1 MKHIKST
8 FDTISISF
16 IVVHMITAY
25 SAVFGEFSSP
35 ITRSDEDETVLF
47 DELYDTQDEYQQS
60 EYEHEDDSSSVT
72 KSSANV
78 NPYTGNIIRTIKII
92 GNKTISSKAILNY
105 LPYKEGAVYKSQEC
119 IKNMYRHINQIRYI
133 EIQVVPFAE
142 SMIDIIVQIEEKTPI
157 SNILIEGNKHL
168 STKDIFKAIEA
179 DHITN
184 IDMQELKLLELK
196 IKSLYKAKGYYNTLV
211 QSELRF
217 DKADQAVAV
226 FSIEE
231 KERSAIKKI
240 FFKGNKAVSSK
251 ELRTIL
257 LTKEEWLLSFLDK
270 TGTYNE
276 ERARY
281 GDAHIIEQLYQ
292 NKGFLRAKVTD
303 IITDI
308 DKTIEGMSVTYVI
321 EEGPLF
327 SLSDITIDQTD
338 DFDTD
343 KVLLMT
349 GLCKGDLYAKDAIT
363 RAIKTIESLW
373 AHKGYIFSHV
383 DPVIIP
389 NEKEQTVSIHF
400 SIEKG
405 KKMILNRLNIKGN
418 KKTRDKVIRRKVLLQ
433 EGEFIT
439 QRLLNQS
446 KQNVQS
452 LGYFDQKD
460 GVNIQIKR
468 LNDQEADID
477 LLVKEGKTGHFSLNL
492 GYGGSGKDMSSPLS
506 GLTLKVD
513 FADNNLL
520 GSGINMNLAGS
531 WALEEQTIAFH
542 IAQPWLFDKPILGA
556 LDIYHKRPTYDE
568 LRHLENGPINE
579 KLTGGALT
587 NGYILH
593 SNTGLFNDT
602 QLFASVG
609 IDSVRYQKQPK
620 ARSFGNDIIGTLQTT
635 QFQSL
640 LDKSFTSGDFVWLS
654 CNVEQDMRNH
664 PMFPKEGH
672 RWRLSTK
679 AGIPTFS
686 NTIGFYKITF
696 DTHWYTTLIQE
707 YDVVFHT
714 HAFFGLATP
723 INAKKTVP
731 FGELFHIGGPA
742 TVRGFRFGEIGPKF
756 LNESGVGAKKAMFV
770 NVELLFPITSDYSMR
785 GILFYDG
792 GAGWDNPYVHG
803 AEKAFVTGN
812 SFDYRHSVGLGIR
825 LTSPVPV
832 KIDWGFKIDPRKD
845 RQDRSKDENASE
857 VHFSMS
863 YDW

>member
-8 FDTISISF
+8 VRTINISF
-16 IVVHMITAY
+16 IVINLITAY
-25 SAVFGEFSSP
+25 SAIFAESSSP
-35 ITRSDEDETVLF
+35 ISMANEDETILF
-47 DELYDTQDEYQQS
+47 DELYDQEE
-60 EYEHEDDSSSVT
+60 EYENEEHTSSVINP
-72 KSSANV
+72 SLNV
-78 NPYTGNIIRTIKII
+78 NPYTGKLIHTIKIN
-92 GNKTISSKAILNY
+92 GNNTVSKNAILNY
-105 LPYKEGAVYKSQEC
+105 VPYKEGAIYIPKEC
-119 IKNMYRHINQIRYI
+119 IKNIYRNIRQIRYI
-133 EIQVVPFAE
+133 EIEVVPFSE
-142 SMIDIIVQIEEKTPI
+142 SMVDIIIKIEEKTPI
-157 SNILIEGNKHL
+157 ADLLIEGNKHL
-168 STKDIFKAIEA
+168 TTKDILKAIDAE
-179 DHITN
+179 HITS
-184 IDMQELKLLELK
+184 IDMQDLTLLGFK
-196 IKSLYKAKGYYNTLV
+196 IKNLYKEKGYYNTLV
-211 QSELRF
+211 KSELRF
-217 DKADQAVAV
+217 NEEDKAVAV

-240 FFKGNKAVSSK
+240 LFKGNKAVSAK
-251 ELRTIL
+251 ELRATL

-270 TGTYNE
+270 TGSYNE

-303 IITDI
+303 ISTAI
-308 DKTIEGMSVTYVI
+308 DQATSGMTVTYVI
-321 EEGPLF
+321 EEGSLF
-327 SLSDITIDQTD
+327 TLSEITIDEMD
-338 DFDTD
+338 EFDIE
-343 KVLLMT
+343 KVLILT
-349 GLCKGDLYAKDAIT
+349 GLHKGDLYSRDAIT
-363 RAIKTIESLW
+363 RAIKTIENLW

-418 KKTRDKVIRRKVLLQ
+418 KKTKDKVIRRKVLLQ
-433 EGEFIT
+433 EGELIT

-460 GVNIQIKR
+460 GVSMHIKR
-468 LNDQEADID
+468 LNEQEADID

-506 GLTLKVD
+506 GLTVKVD

-531 WALEEQTIAFH
+531 WALEEQTITFH
-542 IAQPWLFDKPILGA
+542 LAQPWLFDKPILGA

-568 LRHLENGPINE
+568 LRNLENGPINE

-593 SNTGLFNDT
+593 SATGLFNDT

-609 IDSVRYQKQPK
+609 VDSVRYQKQPK
-620 ARSFGNDIIGTLQTT
+620 ARSFGNDLVGALQTT

-640 LDKSFTSGDFVWLS
+640 LDKSFTPGDFVWLS
-654 CNVEQDMRNH
+654 CNMEQDMRNH

-672 RWRLSTK
+672 RWRLSAK
-679 AGIPTFS
+679 AGVPTFS

-696 DTHWYTTLIQE
+696 DAHWYTTLIQE
-707 YDVVFHT
+707 YDVVLHT

-723 INAKKTVP
+723 VNAKRTVP

-785 GILFYDG
+785 GIFFYDG

-803 AEKAFVTGN
+803 ADKAFVTGN

-845 RQDRSKDENASE
+845 RLDRSKDENASE

>member
-1 MKHIKST
+1 MKHTKSILRIINIL
-8 FDTISISF
+8 FVFIISF
-16 IVVHMITAY
+16 ALY
-25 SAVFGEFSSP
+25 PSLLCEALQSP
-35 ITRSDEDETVLF
+35 DNEDALLF
-47 DELYDTQDEYQQS
+47 DELYDEQDEY
-60 EYEHEDDSSSVT
+60 EDEGHTSNTIKNSSLT
-72 KSSANV
+72 
-78 NPYTGNIIRTIKII
+78 NPYEGMIIHAIHVVGNNTVSRE
-92 GNKTISSKAILNY
+92 AILNY
-105 LPYKEGAVYKSQEC
+105 VPYKEGAPYISKDC
-119 IKNMYRHINQIRYI
+119 IKNIYQSIRQIRHVQI
-133 EIQVVPFAE
+133 EITPFSE
-142 SMIDIIVQIEEKTPI
+142 SMIDISIKVEEKAPI
-157 SNILIEGNKHL
+157 TNLILEGNHHL
-168 STKDIFKAIEA
+168 NTKDIFKAINAE
-179 DHITN
+179 HITN
-184 IDMQELKLLELK
+184 VDIQELNLLGLK
-196 IKSLYKAKGYYNTLV
+196 IKNLYKEKGYYNAIV
-211 QSELRF
+211 KSELQF
-217 DKADQAVAV
+217 NESNEAVAI
-226 FSIEE
+226 FSIDE
-231 KERSAIKKI
+231 KERSTIKKI
-240 FFKGNKAVSSK
+240 LFQGNNAISSK
-251 ELRTIL
+251 ELRAIL

-270 TGTYNE
+270 TGSYHE
-276 ERARY
+276 ERAKY
-281 GDAHIIEQLYQ
+281 GDTQVIEQLYQ

-308 DKTIEGMSVTYVI
+308 DKKTGGMTVTYI
-321 EEGPLF
+321 IQEGNPF
-327 SLSDITIDQTD
+327 TISSITIDETD
-338 DFDTD
+338 EFETS
-343 KVLLMT
+343 KVLLLTNMQV
-349 GLCKGDLYAKDAIT
+349 GDLYSRST
-363 RAIKTIESLW
+363 VTHAIKTIENLW
-373 AHKGYIFSHV
+373 AHQGYIFSHV
-383 DPVIIP
+383 DPIIIP

-405 KKMILNRLNIKGN
+405 KKMFLNRFNIKGN

-433 EGEFIT
+433 EGELIT

-460 GVNIQIKR
+460 GVNMQIKR

-477 LLVKEGKTGHFSLNL
+477 LIIKEGKTGHFSFNL

-506 GLTLKVD
+506 GLTVKVD

-531 WALEEQTIAFH
+531 WALEEQTITFH

-609 IDSVRYQKQPK
+609 IDSVRYQRQPK
-620 ARSFGNDIIGTLQTT
+620 ARSFGSDIIGTLQTT
-635 QFQSL
+635 QFQAL
-640 LDKSFTSGDFVWLS
+640 LDKSFTPGDFVWLS
-654 CNVEQDMRNH
+654 CNMEQDMRNH

-672 RWRLSTK
+672 RWRLSAK
-679 AGIPTFS
+679 AGVPTFA

-707 YDVVFHT
+707 YDLVLHT

-723 INAKKTVP
+723 VNAQRTVP

-785 GILFYDG
+785 GVFFYDG

-825 LTSPVPV
+825 LTSPVPA

-845 RQDRSKDENASE
+845 RLDRSKDENASE